1 MNLFFSKFKSLKNKI
16 FFFFVVLLLLVQFLA
31 FWAISMAIEDQEEH
45 RLKSELSSASTI
57 FQTIFSTSDLTLN
70 NFNQISNKILA
81 ENFLDDTRSFLVVLE
96 NFRRRVDADLA
107 MSIDMNGLIKAQIIR
122 SRLANGKTKQ
132 KIGEQQ
138 GTQFPF
144 PLEVLSIK
152 DEIKFYQI
160 QNQIY
165 QFSISEVHVGIET
178 IGWVGLGNRIDDSL
192 AAEFF

>member
-31 FWAISMAIEDQEEH
+31 FWAISMAIEDQEEQ
-45 RLKSELSSASTI
+45 RLKSELTSASTI
-57 FQTIFSTSDLTLN
+57 FQTIFATSDLTLN